1 MEIGNYKFTPK
12 SLGILLL
19 GAILFLIGIKQLINS
34 YGEMQYHQSI
44 STGLIFFHSDNYG
57 QAQYNFS
64 KALRIQE
71 GEVAPIALDAKMQLY
86 KKKYAEAQKLYT
98 QSEEFAFG
106 EDAIAG
112 QIGNIVCQ
120 LYIHS
125 ASGAKTN
132 ASLYRSLESKIKN
145 LSSDN
150 PESTDFYILHGH
162 LFLLQSKFFKRNND
176 SDKALSYMKLALEK
190 FTKAQRL
197 IADSPPSEMSCL
209 SLYAGLGELNYWQ
222 AQYELKQTPFPKA
235 DSSAAASIYKKLL
248 NSVNYYRTA
257 FLYRN
262 RAYPGIVVNIG
273 YIFDELLSY
282 PWLNDKQ
289 RNNVMQLATNYE
301 YELKILSKHLYIEF
315 ARSRKAQQDWQLD
328 KSKAYTQ
335 HGTGIS
341 HIYSKSYAKA
351 EFRLAKQFKIPSSPS
366 NELYA
371 ETMNSAVLTKQKNA
385 KQQVDTFL
393 DRYSKSV
400 DRILGKKK
408 RKEEFIELDTV
419 ALANFYYLA
428 TLANYG
434 RAVIHVGTTTKL
446 LSSLKEKTYI
456 RNGRKLSSK
465 RILMNNL
472 YYFST
477 RDQRLKKYVPKLS
490 KYVIK

>member
-19 GAILFLIGIKQLINS
+19 GGILFLVGVKQLISS
-34 YGEMQYHQSI
+34 YSEMQYHQNI
-44 STGLIFFHSDNYG
+44 SKGLIFFHSDNYG

-71 GEVAPIALDAKMQLY
+71 GEVAPIALGAKMQLY

-98 QSEEFAFG
+98 QIEEFAFG
-106 EDAIAG
+106 EDAVAG

-132 ASLYRSLESKIKN
+132 ASLYRSLESKVKN

-176 SDKALSYMKLALEK
+176 SDKALSYMKLAREK

-197 IADSPPSEMSCL
+197 IADSPPSKMSCL

-235 DSSAAASIYKKLL
+235 ESSAATGIYNKLL
-248 NSVNYYRTA
+248 NAVNYYRTA

-262 RAYPGIVVNIG
+262 KTYPGIVLNIG

-282 PWLNDKQ
+282 SWLTDKQ
-289 RNNVMQLATNYE
+289 RNHVMQLATSYE
-301 YELKILSKHLYIEF
+301 HELKILSKHLYIEF
-315 ARSRKAQQDWQLD
+315 SRSRKAQQDWQLD
-328 KSKAYTQ
+328 KSRAYTQ
-335 HGTGIS
+335 HGIGVS
-341 HIYSKSYAKA
+341 HIYSKSYSKA
-351 EFRLAKQFKIPSSPS
+351 EFRLAKQFKILSSPS

-371 ETMNSAVLTKQKNA
+371 KTMNCVILAKQRTA
-385 KQQVDTFL
+385 KQQVDGFL
-393 DRYSKSV
+393 DNYSKTV
-400 DRILGKKK
+400 DRILGKQK
-408 RKEEFIELDTV
+408 RKEEFTELDTV

-434 RAVIHVGTTTKL
+434 RAVIYAGTTTTL
-446 LSSLKEKTYI
+446 LSSFKEKTYI
-456 RNGRKLSSK
+456 LNGRKLSSK
-465 RILMNNL
+465 RILLNNL
-472 YYFST
+472 YYFAK
-477 RDQRLKKYVPKLS
+477 RDDRLKKYVPRLG